1 LLPKQLKHLKREK
14 ILALRSSI
22 KDGIAK
28 CQLFEV
34 PVDFYSATFT
44 GFKLKSKVVTF
55 EEYAQGRQNYE
66 FLKEFNALN
75 LHSACVTIVN
85 QCGDEININ
94 RGFLGMEDLED
105 L

>member
-1 LLPKQLKHLKREK
+1 M
-14 ILALRSSI
+14 
-22 KDGIAK
+22 
-28 CQLFEV
+28 
-34 PVDFYSATFT
+34 
-44 GFKLKSKVVTF
+44 TF

-94 RGFLGMEDLED
+94 RGVLGMEDLED